1 MCGDR
6 QGQNKF
12 DSFQNFSYYTGVKE
26 MIDLIKLDY
35 TIESPEER
43 KALVEKILEEN
54 PNPSES
60 YLEILA
66 DYLILCMEKQEKK
79 ERKILTENRLST
91 VNKRECSF
99 EGLVSQLENGEDG
112 IYNLIKEDKN
122 VIFQPKISITK
133 HDLETIPL
141 LKQLRDTIEEWEKA
155 LKHTSGR
162 DAYIMKKALIEMRK
176 DQYLIKQGYQKPL
189 VFSKAVHNSINYIS
203 LDDTSYLDE
212 DKNVVVQGISLMDS
226 KVVSAILCN
235 YSKLKEDSYENFEAD
250 TWYLIQDFENICDK
264 ALINEPLYM
273 RIVECKIDK
282 MQNIDIQTTIQQEFG
297 IKHSLEY
304 ISSLWRNKIPKLIAQ
319 EAENEFIKFEFK
331 KQNLPFKKCSRC
343 GQNKPAHNNFFSL
356 NNTSKDGF
364 NSICKACRNKKKG

>member
-1 MCGDR
+1 
-6 QGQNKF
+6 
-12 DSFQNFSYYTGVKE
+12 

-54 PNPSES
+54 PNPPAN
-60 YLEILA
+60 YLEVLG
-66 DYLILCMEKQEKK
+66 DYLILCMEKQEKR

-112 IYNLIKEDKN
+112 IYNLINE
-122 VIFQPKISITK
+122 
-133 HDLETIPL
+133 LRETINVW
-141 LKQLRDTIEEWEKA
+141 EEA
-155 LKHTSGR
+155 LKRTSGR
-162 DAYIMKKALIEMRK
+162 DAYVMKKALIEMRK
-176 DQYLIKQGYQKPL
+176 DQYIIKQGYQKPL
-189 VFSKAVHNSINYIS
+189 SFSKITHGSTNYVP

-212 DKNVVVQGISLMDS
+212 DRQVVIQGISLMDS

-235 YSKLKEDSYENFEAD
+235 YSKLKEDSSENFEAD
-250 TWYLIQDFENICDK
+250 TWYLIQDFENMCDK
-264 ALINEPLYM
+264 ALEPYPLYM

-282 MQNIDIQTTIQQEFG
+282 MQNTEIQITLQQEFG

-319 EAENEFIKFEFK
+319 EAQNQFIEFEFK
-331 KQNLPFKKCSRC
+331 KKNLPFKKCSKC
-343 GQNKPAHNNFFSL
+343 GQNKPAHNNFFSI
-356 NNTSKDGF
+356 NNTSKDHF
-364 NSICKACRNKKKG
+364 YSICKACRNKKKG

>member
-1 MCGDR
+1 
-6 QGQNKF
+6 
-12 DSFQNFSYYTGVKE
+12 

-54 PNPSES
+54 PNPPAN
-60 YLEILA
+60 YLEVLA
-66 DYLILCMEKQEKK
+66 DYLILCMEKQEKR

-112 IYNLIKEDKN
+112 IYNLINEDKN
-122 VIFQPKISITK
+122 VIFQPKISITQ
-133 HDLETIPL
+133 HDLDTIPP
-141 LKQLRDTIEEWEKA
+141 LKQLRETIEVWEEA

-162 DAYIMKKALIEMRK
+162 DAYVMKKALIEMRK
-176 DQYLIKQGYQKPL
+176 DQYIIKQGYQKPL
-189 VFSKAVHNSINYIS
+189 NFSKITHGSTNYVP

-212 DKNVVVQGISLMDS
+212 NRQVVVQGISLMDA
-226 KVVSAILCN
+226 KVVSAILCD
-235 YSKLKEDSYENFEAD
+235 YSKLKEDSSENFEAD
-250 TWYLIQDFENICDK
+250 TWYLMQDFENMCDK
-264 ALINEPLYM
+264 ALEPYPLYM

-282 MQNIDIQTTIQQEFG
+282 MQNTEIQMTLQQEFG

-319 EAENEFIKFEFK
+319 EAQNQFIEFEFK
-331 KQNLPFKKCSRC
+331 KKGYAFKKCSKC
-343 GQNKPAHNNFFSL
+343 GQEKPAHNNFFSL

-364 NSICKACRNKKKG
+364 YSICKACRNKKKG

>member
-1 MCGDR
+1 
-6 QGQNKF
+6 
-12 DSFQNFSYYTGVKE
+12 

-60 YLEILA
+60 YLEVLA

-212 DKNVVVQGISLMDS
+212 DKKVVVQGISLMDS

-235 YSKLKEDSYENFEAD
+235 YSKLKEDSYDNFEAD

-319 EAENEFIKFEFK
+319 EAENEFIRFEFK

-343 GQNKPAHNNFFSL
+343 GQSKPAHNNFFSL

-364 NSICKACRNKKKG
+364 YSICKACRNKKKE

>member
-343 GQNKPAHNNFFSL
+343 GQSKPAHNNFFSL

-364 NSICKACRNKKKG
+364 YSICKACRNKKKG